1 VRYLSYRQTKDL
13 KQGTADEL
21 YYQVSRMISLIL
33 KKNPERFTGSF
44 NLFSKTELD
53 ETHGDVLA
61 FFINDSGK
69 LSATEQ
75 AAAHW
80 PGCAIIPRSHSP
92 KMFYSWPPPCP

>member
-1 VRYLSYRQTKDL
+1 
-13 KQGTADEL
+13 
-21 YYQVSRMISLIL
+21 MISLIL

-75 AAAHW
+75 AAAHL
-80 PGCAIIPRSHSP
+80 ARMRDYPRSHSP
-92 KMFYSWPPPCP
+92 KMVLFVAPTRP